1 MKAQK
6 TFLRP
11 TPILLALAL
20 SGVAVAFGVA
30 ALPTGSQ
37 DGAAAGSDVAAV
49 NPFELTSIGVVEP
62 GPGGTL
68 FVADPQAATIY
79 ALELGSGGDEAT
91 SAEYRIED
99 LDGKIADRLGTSPR
113 DVFVQDMAVHPKT
126 GVAYLSVTRGEGEAA
141 VPMLLRVTP
150 QGEISEVPPTTPH
163 TKLKLQNAPA
173 EDAKMY
179 RWSARTLTVTDMEWI
194 DGELWI
200 AGLSNEEFASQLR
213 RAPYPFTGEVAS
225 TGLEIYHGAHGEY
238 ETFAPIYAFMPF
250 ELDGEP
256 HIVASYLCTPLVT
269 FPVEDLKTKSKLR
282 GKTIAELGFGNLPI
296 DMLAVEH
303 EGEEIVLLTNT
314 RRGAMRI
321 SADDIRAAQKRDG
334 ITTEVGPRTGVDYI
348 TPPLGAV
355 VQVANLDPGHVLT
368 LGRALENGS
377 LYLVALDKGM
387 L

>member
-1 MKAQK
+1 MKMLK
-6 TFLRP
+6 TFLHL
-11 TPILLALAL
+11 TLILLALAV
-20 SGVAVAFGVA
+20 SGIAVGVGVT
-30 ALPTGSQ
+30 ALPTSPQ
-37 DGAAAGSDVAAV
+37 DGTAAGSDVAAA
-49 NPFELTSIGVVEP
+49 NPFELTSIGALEL
-62 GPGGTL
+62 GPEGTL

-79 ALELGSGGDEAT
+79 ALELGPGGDEVA
-91 SAEYRIED
+91 SVEYRIDD

-113 DVFVQDMAVHPKT
+113 EIFVQDLAVHPKT
-126 GVAYLSVTRGEGEAA
+126 GVAYLSVTRGQGEAA
-141 VPMLLRVTP
+141 VPVLLRVTP
-150 QGEISEVPPTTPH
+150 EGEISEVPRTTPH
-163 TKLKLQNAPA
+163 TTLELQNAPA
-173 EDAKMY
+173 EDAMMY
-179 RWSARTLTVTDMEWI
+179 RISARTLTVTDMEWI
-194 DGELWI
+194 GGELWI

-225 TGLEIYHGAHGEY
+225 TGLEIYHGAHGQY
-238 ETFAPIYAFMPF
+238 ETFAPIYAFMPY

-269 FPVEDLKTKSKLR
+269 FPVKDLKAKSKLR

-314 RRGAMRI
+314 RRGTMRI
-321 SADDIRAAQKRDG
+321 SADDIRTAQTREG

-355 VQVANLDPGHVLT
+355 VQVADLDQDHVLT

-377 LYLVALDKGM
+377 LYLHALDKRM